1 MAITLVLCTVTP
13 LVAPQPNMAV
23 ASLVTAAP
31 LLRRDEED
39 VKEPSLLEV
48 LLVLMLV
55 PVVDTPTDAAAALN
69 ASLSTMDWIKLS
81 STLGVAVEPVV

>member
-1 MAITLVLCTVTP
+1 MAITLALCAVTLP
-13 LVAPQPNMAV
+13 AAPRPNMVA
-23 ASLVTAAP
+23 ASLVTVAP
-31 LLRRDEED
+31 LPRRDEED
-39 VKEPSLLEV
+39 VKEPS